1 MKLVKLELQDFQG
14 LRHFVLEANGENCT
28 VYGTNGSGKTTLA
41 NAITWLLSDKPY
53 TGEKGW
59 SPKTVG
65 EDGKELHHLDHRAE
79 AIFEKDDGS
88 RITLAKD
95 FHEVWK
101 KKRGSVSEEFSGH
114 VTDCYIDGV
123 PVSTGEYKRTMEELC
138 PPDQAKILTDPRY
151 FARTMHWED
160 RRKILLEMCGDV
172 TDAEVIQDH
181 PELSDLW
188 DFLRKPGTQNQ
199 YYTVQEFQKIAASRK
214 AELNRELT
222 ILPARID
229 ETLKSIP
236 DVDGLDEETI
246 KAKIQGLEDRKLDVM
261 RRAASITEGEEI
273 QALRRQKGELE
284 LKILDRKKDYER
296 IQEEKNREANE
307 AIRELGRAVAAAD
320 ADYIAAENEAAML
333 EGQVKALESEREK
346 LLQRF
351 MEVKAR
357 VWDGETV
364 CSACG
369 QPLPEDRIQ
378 EARENFNLKK
388 SREMSE
394 INEQGQLCSAS
405 LIAQKSQE
413 LDRARAAM
421 QAARERREKARE
433 ALEQAK
439 TKTPEQPPFES
450 TQEYAD
456 LSAEKA
462 DLEAQIKAG
471 GAGADLRRREAQD
484 ELHILSEQIEQAQ
497 NDRALIVT
505 ARKRRERLAELE
517 QDQKNTAAEY
527 ERFERGVY
535 LCEEFTRAKVA
546 MLDERINSRFKAV
559 RFRLFKTQINGGLS
573 DCCDVMCPT
582 TSGLTPYESA
592 NNAAQINAG
601 IEIAGALGA
610 FWGQSMPMIV
620 DNAESVV
627 QLIDTEAQTI
637 RLVVSEMDKRLRV
650 SEDRDQMEQGGAA

>member
-1 MKLVKLELQDFQG
+1 M
-14 LRHFVLEANGENCT
+14 
-28 VYGTNGSGKTTLA
+28 
-41 NAITWLLSDKPY
+41 
-53 TGEKGW
+53 
-59 SPKTVG
+59 
-65 EDGKELHHLDHRAE
+65 
-79 AIFEKDDGS
+79 
-88 RITLAKD
+88 
-95 FHEVWK
+95 
-101 KKRGSVSEEFSGH
+101 
-114 VTDCYIDGV
+114 
-123 PVSTGEYKRTMEELC
+123 
-138 PPDQAKILTDPRY
+138 
-151 FARTMHWED
+151 
-160 RRKILLEMCGDV
+160 
-172 TDAEVIQDH
+172 
-181 PELSDLW
+181 
-188 DFLRKPGTQNQ
+188 RKPGTQNQ

-236 DVDGLDEETI
+236 DVEGLDEETV

-284 LKILDRKKDYER
+284 LKILDLKKDYEKGL
-296 IQEEKNREANE
+296 EEKNREANE
-307 AIRELGRAVAAAD
+307 AIWDLGRVVAAAD

-333 EGQVKALESEREK
+333 EGQVKVLESEREK
-346 LLQRF
+346 LLRRF
-351 MEVKAR
+351 KEVKAR

-378 EARENFNLKK
+378 EARENFNLQK
-388 SREMSE
+388 SRELSE
-394 INEQGQLCSAS
+394 INEQGQMCSAS

-413 LDRARAAM
+413 LDQARSAM
-421 QAARERREKARE
+421 QEARERRKTAQE

-439 TKTPEQPPFES
+439 VAVPEQPTFES
-450 TQEYAD
+450 TQDYAD
-456 LSAEKA
+456 MAAEKA

-471 GAGADLRRREAQD
+471 GAGAELLRQEAQD

-497 NDRALIVT
+497 NDRTLIVT

-527 ERFERGVY
+527 ERFEHGVY
-535 LCEEFTRAKVA
+535 LCEEFTRAKVS
-546 MLDERINSRFKAV
+546 MLDERINSRFHAV
-559 RFRLFKTQINGGLS
+559 RFRLFKTQINGGLQ
-573 DCCDVMCPT
+573 DCCDVLCPT
-582 TSGLTPYESA
+582 TSGLTPYDSA

-601 IEIAGALGA
+601 IEIAGALGG

-650 SEDRDQMEQGGAA
+650 SEDSDQVEQGGAA

>member
-1 MKLVKLELQDFQG
+1 MRVLSLSLSNFQG
-14 LRHFVLEANGENCT
+14 IRSLKMEFNGQNTT
-28 VYGTNGSGKTTLA
+28 VYGTNGSGKSTIA
-41 NAITWLLSDKPY
+41 NSLCWLLFDKPY

-151 FARTMHWED
+151 FARTLHWED
-160 RRKILLEMCGDV
+160 RRKTLLEMCGDV

-199 YYTVQEFQKIAASRK
+199 YYTVHEFQKIAASRK

-296 IQEEKNREANE
+296 VQEEKNREANE

-439 TKTPEQPPFES
+439 TKAPEQPPFES
-450 TQEYAD
+450 TQDYAD
-456 LSAEKA
+456 MAAEKA

-471 GAGADLRRREAQD
+471 GAGAELLRQEAQD

-559 RFRLFKTQINGGLS
+559 RFRLFKTQINGGLA

-637 RLVVSEMDKRLRV
+637 RLVVSERDKHLRV
-650 SEDRDQMEQGGAA
+650 TEDGDMEQSGAA